1 MVTNFFEL
9 ATTLKNLGNQKK
21 KIDFSLGASSRP
33 QRRLNCLSQFLF
45 HLNLI
50 LRHILSLLPLGFKMK
65 KKKSTVLPEDDGEG
79 VLPEN
84 LKANH

>member
-21 KIDFSLGASSRP
+21 KLISALELQVRP